1 VAGFARTHDQTNAL
15 PAPWEPR
22 DGNGLLPGRD
32 PIPNRVGDRLG
43 DPAHD
48 PPKDQHLRHVLRMP
62 GKAVIH
68 LSGNDRNLGSDPA
81 DQGVVREWTG

>member
-1 VAGFARTHDQTNAL
+1 
-15 PAPWEPR
+15 
-22 DGNGLLPGRD
+22 
-32 PIPNRVGDRLG
+32 VGDRLG